1 VTTEHFTL
9 QGARSST
16 ISESTG
22 RASVF
27 LGAASGGLIALG
39 LVASAAKTGVAFYMF
54 GLILLPTLAFVGL
67 ATFHRVLQSG
77 IEDLR
82 YARRIAQLL
91 SSSPGGTSRSVR
103 MAARSAAVAGDGGLR
118 DDDRPDREQS
128 AQPCPQW
135 VGLLTVVQEHQPH
148 PHASTSPRQLRAR
161 HRRAEQPRPTLPKV
175 ATVLALADRTLPQY
189 IRHSLREVP
198 PRSGLVLGHHCRT
211 PSRCQ
216 DRQAHVG
223 ASHERCHCLR
233 RPRPPSPCAA
243 VSWPITDEGVAFGSD
258 TAVGMMPAAHSR
270 RGRASVLA
278 VVIRRPEVSPMN
290 AVSTVGAP
298 LQSTIA
304 RLR

>member
-1 VTTEHFTL
+1 MDKTDRGNKPDQADSDPRPAAVTFVTTEHFTL

-27 LGAASGGLIALG
+27 LGAVSGGLIALG

-91 SSSPGGTSRSVR
+91 KLL
-103 MAARSAAVAGDGGLR
+103 ARRNVEVGADGREVGRVAGDGGLR

-148 PHASTSPRQLRAR
+148 PHLHFPAAAAGTSSPR
-161 HRRAEQPRPTLPKV
+161 
-175 ATVLALADRTLPQY
+175 
-189 IRHSLREVP
+189 
-198 PRSGLVLGHHCRT
+198 
-211 PSRCQ
+211 
-216 DRQAHVG
+216 
-223 ASHERCHCLR
+223 
-233 RPRPPSPCAA
+233 
-243 VSWPITDEGVAFGSD
+243 
-258 TAVGMMPAAHSR
+258 
-270 RGRASVLA
+270 
-278 VVIRRPEVSPMN
+278 
-290 AVSTVGAP
+290 
-298 LQSTIA
+298 
-304 RLR
+304 